1 MEEVDMGSGIDK
13 VRVWDPLIRIFH
25 WALVAAFT
33 VAYFTDDEDLL
44 LPHVWAGYAVIGL
57 LAFRFIWGFV
67 GSAHAR
73 FSDFIFAPSVVMSFL
88 WDTLQGQ
95 AKRYL
100 GHNPAGG
107 WMIILLLAT
116 LTLVSVTGL
125 VLYGAD
131 EHAGP
136 LAGLM
141 AGAGEDVEEVFEGLH
156 EFFANLTLF
165 LVVIHVAGV
174 AMESVLHKENLVKA
188 MVSGYKRGEGLASVA
203 SKSAANRVSLM
214 GGFFAVVM
222 AMFAVGVLGGD
233 GEVKADSPRE
243 INLQQ
248 KDMNDLIPLE
258 SLIKKAEADHA
269 GRLIEAELK
278 SVEGK
283 DIYEIEILDESGK
296 VWETYY
302 DARSGEPIDYEEEE
316 HK

>member
-1 MEEVDMGSGIDK
+1 MGSGIDK

-25 WALVAAFT
+25 WTLVAAFT

-44 LPHVWAGYAVIGL
+44 LPHVWAGYVVIGL
-57 LAFRFIWGFV
+57 LVFRFVWGFV

-107 WMIILLLAT
+107 WMIILMLVT
-116 LTLVSVTGL
+116 LTLVSITGL

-141 AGAGEDVEEVFEGLH
+141 AGAGENVEEVFEGLH

-165 LVVIHVAGV
+165 LVLIHVAGV
-174 AMESVLHKENLVKA
+174 TMESILHKENLVKA
-188 MVSGYKRGEGLASVA
+188 MVSGYKRSQGLMSVT
-203 SKSAANRVSLM
+203 SKAAAKGISLLA
-214 GGFFAVVM
+214 GFFAVAL
-222 AMFAVGVLGGD
+222 AMFAVGVWGGD
-233 GEVKADSPRE
+233 GEVRADSPRE
-243 INLQQ
+243 IILHNNL
-248 KDMNDLIPLE
+248 NDLIPLE
-258 SLIKKAEADHA
+258 SLINKAEADHA

-278 SVEGK
+278 SVEGR

-302 DARSGEPIDYEEEE
+302 DARSGEPVDYEEEE